1 MKKIFNLAIVVYFLL
16 YDFIIFAQ
24 IGSGP
29 ADEDENGE
37 NGLEGGDPIL
47 AEPATAPI
55 NVRLW
60 LLILLVIVYSFVIF
74 KRRQLM
80 KNYK

>member
-29 ADEDENGE
+29 ADEDENGAD
-37 NGLEGGDPIL
+37 GLEGGDP
-47 AEPATAPI
+47 PTAPI

>member
-1 MKKIFNLAIVVYFLL
+1 MKKLFNLAIVVYFLL

-29 ADEDENGE
+29 ADEDENGAD
-37 NGLEGGDPIL
+37 GLEGGDPQ
-47 AEPATAPI
+47 TAPI